1 MQLTFEARE
10 FLKRMRHCIKD
21 SKAMNIMIHR
31 NMHRPHKIIP
41 HLCQDAQSLSGGPE
55 PNKKPGSRNIMI
67 SVISD
72 TEQEPRKMARA
83 YISNSN
89 TLLRCDEVAGTRP
102 PTAALNAYSGPQ
114 CLSSTLKVRNLVV
127 QWTLRRYSK
136 RTNLR
141 TLSLHSL
148 LFFFW
153 QAIFLNEN
161 IFSLFLSLY
170 FQIRVLVSMPL
181 IIFNCW
187 WTILH
192 LVNLCWQQLV
202 DCL

>member
-1 MQLTFEARE
+1 
-10 FLKRMRHCIKD
+10 
-21 SKAMNIMIHR
+21 MIHR

-41 HLCQDAQSLSGGPE
+41 HLCQDAQSLFGGPE
-55 PNKKPGSRNIMI
+55 PNKKTRKSKYHDICDIWYRTESRM
-67 SVISD
+67 
-72 TEQEPRKMARA
+72 MARA

-114 CLSSTLKVRNLVV
+114 CLSSTLKVRQLVV
-127 QWTLRRYSK
+127 QWTLRWYSK
-136 RTNLR
+136 RTDLR

-148 LFFFW
+148 LFFFFFW

-192 LVNLCWQQLV
+192 LVNPCWQQLV